1 MTGRELIMWILVNK
15 LEDSELLKDGEVYGF
30 TSIEKAAAELEF
42 GPASVQA
49 MMLAEGMS
57 PHIIGD
63 KMYISIQDMMTLMSK
78 KERFKCATK

>member
-1 MTGRELIMWILVNK
+1 MTGRELIIWILENG
-15 LEDSELLKDGEVYGF
+15 LEDKELLKDGEVYGF
-30 TSIEKAAAELEF
+30 TSIDKAAVELEF
-42 GPASVQA
+42 GPTSVQS

-57 PHIIGD
+57 PHIIGG